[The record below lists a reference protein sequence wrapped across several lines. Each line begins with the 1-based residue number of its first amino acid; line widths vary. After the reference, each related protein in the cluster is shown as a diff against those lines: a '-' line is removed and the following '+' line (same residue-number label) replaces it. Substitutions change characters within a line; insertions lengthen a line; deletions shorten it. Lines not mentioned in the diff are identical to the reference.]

1 MSISRFTLEQK
12 KKRSHRKMGS
22 AVFLP
27 VSLPLP
33 TNVTTIDSSSAADVR
48 SRLVNH
54 GFSLWW
60 WKQFIFPYLG
70 PGHFDRLRLRRFC
83 RLFRDA
89 LPPPSLWT
97 TFPHPKYSTLY
108 KLVERISEVAKEYPS
123 KAPKVVFI
131 SNGVHRV
138 FETIPHSVRRTKTS
152 IITQSAHT
160 RESITVNCSLTF
172 VGESREGAIVEG
184 GFRVRGNFVRNKH
197 NSDKFDLV
205 KTCHVGFETMTVG
218 NWKGPGLQAD
228 KGGSFDATNVS
239 IDGCRGTGQTA
250 GVLASSGGQ
259 CTLTDC
265 SVTNCSLSGIL
276 SFGVVHLYGE
286 KTKVTGNCAKGEQSS
301 YYINGQG
308 YTRHYGLRAWHS
320 AKIILHAPLTK
331 KSVSQNNHG
340 WDWGVDG
347 TKCVNPGTIE
357 EKV

>member
-1 MSISRFTLEQK
+1 M
-12 KKRSHRKMGS
+12 
-22 AVFLP
+22 
-27 VSLPLP
+27 
-33 TNVTTIDSSSAADVR
+33 
-48 SRLVNH
+48 
-54 GFSLWW
+54 
-60 WKQFIFPYLG
+60 
-70 PGHFDRLRLRRFC
+70 
-83 RLFRDA
+83 
-89 LPPPSLWT
+89 
-97 TFPHPKYSTLY
+97 
-108 KLVERISEVAKEYPS
+108 
-123 KAPKVVFI
+123 
-131 SNGVHRV
+131 HRV
-138 FETIPHSVRRTKTS
+138 FEMIPHSVRRTKTS

-184 GFRVRGNFVRNKH
+184 GFRVLGNFVRNKH

-276 SFGVVHLYGE
+276 SFGVIHLYGE
-286 KTKVTGNCAKGEQSS
+286 KTKVTGNCTNYNAKGQETD
-301 YYINGQG
+301 YYQRQCRARNPAW
-308 YTRHYGLRAWHS
+308 HYGLRAWHS
-320 AKIILHAPLTK
+320 SKIILHAPLTK

-340 WDWGVDG
+340 RDWGVDG
-347 TKCVNPGTIE
+347 RKCVNPGTIE